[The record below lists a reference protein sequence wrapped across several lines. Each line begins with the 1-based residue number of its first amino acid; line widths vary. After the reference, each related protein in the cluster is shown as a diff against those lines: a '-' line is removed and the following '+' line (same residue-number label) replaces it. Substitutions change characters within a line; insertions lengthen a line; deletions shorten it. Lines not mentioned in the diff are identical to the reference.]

1 MHKSLRRRNLPVRH
15 PNRGDEKHVGKCE
28 ISGRNM
34 KGKKG
39 EREKE
44 RERRHNFMDEGEK
57 KGVRFIGVEIRERFF
72 ISISST
78 GTIFLRK
85 KDICIGLATK

>member
-15 PNRGDEKHVGKCE
+15 PNKGDEKHVGKCE

-44 RERRHNFMDEGEK
+44 RERGKSNG
-57 KGVRFIGVEIRERFF
+57 REEENK
-72 ISISST
+72 I
-78 GTIFLRK
+78 
-85 KDICIGLATK
+85 